1 MRKIVHATAK
11 MTAVV
16 PKKHVNA
23 VLKSAAVAQINE
35 IFLRW
40 KKFNNAS
47 IMKYIHQFE
56 VCGFS

>member
-35 IFLRW
+35 TFLRL
-40 KKFNNAS
+40 KKFNNAQS
-47 IMKYIHQFE
+47 
-56 VCGFS
+56 